1 MSWSET
7 SIEKYHDVSH
17 DTYDSP
23 KVNLVHQMKVAV
35 LSMFCQGILKNS
47 RSNRSFCYL
56 ILGPGQQRLFP
67 SLFPSLFL
75 YVAWQ

>member
-1 MSWSET
+1 MSWSKT

-56 ILGPGQQRLFP
+56 TNPED
-67 SLFPSLFL
+67 SLRGGYL
-75 YVAWQ
+75 AAH